1 MRNLS
6 IWQKSLG
13 TWQPIPMAQNPV
25 IVKRSEWDPM
35 VLDAR
40 MVLSCF
46 PQILAWIQHK
56 ENLSL
61 WQILFG
67 GMTGIEADAA
77 RRNPA
82 ETWGHA
88 TIRFDL
94 FWHGAELKLIE
105 ANCTIP
111 AMQAYSDMVLAA
123 WSESRGLPIPPRGN
137 SDDLLDSLLA
147 LYRRD
152 GGQAIRP
159 RLGILH
165 REGDAQLAEL
175 EYLTQHWQDRVE
187 AVRVTPSQWEEQSFD
202 LVYRH
207 VFASRLSQETKLL
220 TALHDSRRSRIYN
233 PVSAHY
239 EVKAFLAMV
248 SVVASNDQL
257 AATVGLSADQR
268 EATRRR
274 VPWTRIIPSEKYQVN
289 VVREAFGSRTDIDCA
304 SDSDFDSDSDFNFA
318 GHCDDYVIKNSLGYG
333 GHLVF
338 VGSEWHQDA
347 TQARLKSL
355 LKMNSQV
362 SPALFWRWVRTESQ
376 DTWVIQQRMSGRR
389 HKSKVLIEGRELAEI
404 DGYADASVF
413 LNTGTKPLCGGGVS
427 RFASG
432 PVVNI
437 GTGGGLAPFIVES

>member
-6 IWQKSLG
+6 IWQKSPG
-13 TWQPIPMAQNPV
+13 TWQAIPMAQNPV

-35 VLDAR
+35 VQDAR
-40 MVLSCF
+40 LVLSCF
-46 PQILAWIQHK
+46 PLVLGWIQRK
-56 ENLSL
+56 ENQSL

-77 RRNPA
+77 HRDPA

-94 FWHGAELKLIE
+94 FWHNDELKLIE

-123 WSESRGLPIPPRGN
+123 WSESRGLAIPPRGN

-152 GGQAIRP
+152 GGQAQRP
-159 RLGILH
+159 RLAILH

-175 EYLTQHWQDRVE
+175 EYLAQHWQDRVD
-187 AVRVTPSQWEEQSFD
+187 AVRVTPSQWTEQAFD

-207 VFASRLSQETKLL
+207 IFATRLSQQPKLQM
-220 TALHDSRRSRIYN
+220 ALHDSRRSRIYN

-248 SVVASNDQL
+248 SVVASDDRL
-257 AATVGLSADQR
+257 ASSVGITRDQR
-268 EATRRR
+268 EATMRRL
-274 VPWTRIIPSEKYQVN
+274 PWTRIIPSQKHQVD
-289 VVREAFGSRTDIDCA
+289 VVRKAFDAKIDIEFHI
-304 SDSDFDSDSDFNFA
+304 DFDSGSDFA
-318 GHCDDYVIKNSLGYG
+318 KHCENYVIKNSLGYG

-338 VGSEWHQDA
+338 VGSEWHQGA
-347 TQARLKSL
+347 TQDRLKRL
-355 LKMNSQV
+355 LKMNHQV
-362 SPALFWRWVRTESQ
+362 SPEVFWCWVMTESE
-376 DTWVIQQRMSGRR
+376 DTWVIQKRMSGRR
-389 HKSKVLIEGRELAEI
+389 HKSKVTVDGRDFLEV

-413 LNTGTKPLCGGGVS
+413 LNTGTEPLCGGGVS

-437 GTGGGLAPFIVES
+437 GAGGGLAPFIVES